1 MRASTTLFANS
12 AILAA
17 LLALLAGMVA
27 ADDSDGPA
35 TGFRC
40 CAGGTQETTGIC
52 KVLGLNAFCCSG
64 FDASIGNGCDEDS
77 TFPTGRNL
85 IAVGPVTEVC
95 TVPGVNG
102 DGFVGCA

>member
-1 MRASTTLFANS
+1 MMRASMTL
-12 AILAA
+12 LAHVA
-17 LLALLAGMVA
+17 ASLALLAGMVA
-27 ADDSDGPA
+27 ADDSGVPA

-40 CAGGTQETTGIC
+40 CAGGTNETTGIC
-52 KVLGLNAFCCSG
+52 KSIGLDAFCCSG
-64 FDASIGNGCDEDS
+64 FDASQGDGCDDDS

-102 DGFVGCA
+102 NGFVGCA